1 MKVQYK
7 IYDYAYYIPL
17 YPNTAKKR
25 KGGGLRRYLRKQSWL
40 HRHEKPKKV
49 CEAFE
54 SFKVHEGELVQGR
67 VVIHAVST

>member
-25 KGGGLRRYLRKQSWL
+25 KGLRHYLRKQAWL